1 MYVKNPQKRGETT
14 MEQGLKIL
22 TLEKISLMNTM
33 KNTRYYFSIQNPTTI
48 LSQPYSPFFLVYLVW
63 SASLSFIVQEIQL
76 DYMNVAS
83 SHWSPNMR
91 RLVQPC
97 IRTAAAAEREREKD
111 SVGQGR
117 ALSHSAPMRGLQGCT
132 DLTLQAADQ
141 QECRVCVL
149 LFARLALPMVVLGEF
164 IGQQPRARSPSLV
177 LATTPKRPRL

>member
-63 SASLSFIVQEIQL
+63 SASLSFIVQEMQL

-97 IRTAAAAEREREKD
+97 IRTTAAAERERERE
-111 SVGQGR
+111 GQRWTRSCPIPLCPNER
-117 ALSHSAPMRGLQGCT
+117 AP
-132 DLTLQAADQ
+132 
-141 QECRVCVL
+141 RVY
-149 LFARLALPMVVLGEF
+149 
-164 IGQQPRARSPSLV
+164 
-177 LATTPKRPRL
+177 